1 MGLLCVSAALEHS
14 QSVNTLDLR
23 NVRLCIKSGWRIGS
37 ELLVSTTRLHAT
49 KRVQS
54 STPPPAL
61 WPEGRARLGDDV
73 RNADY
78 FSRTIVKEPGRAAGR
93 TTHPEFRV
101 ALQPSPFRVIPS
113 SVPVTGTDSVAP
125 SLERKTPSLASRR
138 PH

>member
-1 MGLLCVSAALEHS
+1 MMADNSACVDNARRLAEPGCRGFLLRDGEGLILP
-14 QSVNTLDLR
+14 
-23 NVRLCIKSGWRIGS
+23 W
-37 ELLVSTTRLHAT
+37 RLHAT
-49 KRVQS
+49 KRAQP

-78 FSRTIVKEPGRAAGR
+78 FSRTIVKEPARAAGR

-125 SLERKTPSLASRR
+125 SLERKTPPLASRR